1 METGIIA
8 SLSALGACIAGLI
21 AKIQQLRG
29 VFRSRCFGRNC
40 CRFEHEQEN
49 KNEENRET
57 S

>member
-1 METGIIA
+1 MVAGIGA
-8 SLSALGACIAGLI
+8 LSACIGGLI
-21 AKIQQLRG
+21 MKIQQLRG